1 MGALAGNVT
10 HLADWS
16 TTEMVTFN
24 LGTLIE
30 IVGGGYLV
38 YWGFG
43 FKKRE
48 SNKQYS
54 RNKKFAWLEKEKIP
68 HIRRPR
74 AHDSTRV

>member
-1 MGALAGNVT
+1 MKTVLGTIGGMIVLGALAGNVT

-43 FKKRE
+43 FKK
-48 SNKQYS
+48 
-54 RNKKFAWLEKEKIP
+54 KKNPINNIP
-68 HIRRPR
+68 ETKNSHG
-74 AHDSTRV
+74 